1 MVAAEST
8 SWSLKIVFLVGHY
21 VTFFS
26 VCQLLVFV
34 GPVPAED
41 LKVGQFSSSERSS
54 VQRIQSVVSS
64 VPIGN
69 SQTDCMLTFILIE

>member
-54 VQRIQSVVSS
+54 VQRIQSGKAFLVVSS
-64 VPIGN
+64 A
-69 SQTDCMLTFILIE
+69 TFRLYLHSW